1 MIPDL
6 RFHHLGIATRSI
18 NDVAKMYM
26 KFGYTMST
34 IKVESTQN
42 VRISFLSKSGSPTIE
57 LVEPTTDNTPI
68 TRIIRQSGTTPYH
81 ICYEVDNIQE
91 TILELE
97 SLDFRLLF
105 EPISSEA
112 MENGL
117 FCYLFSPTIG
127 LIELFQRKASK
138 K

>member
-81 ICYEVDNIQE
+81 ICYEVDNIEE